1 MIKRINDDFNLMQIV
16 CLISYDPITRCI
28 QIFLPPE
35 FVFPFFDDVHR
46 TLGFT
51 KTIYE
56 GTQNKNSNIRSPY
69 IRELSS

>member
-1 MIKRINDDFNLMQIV
+1 MIKEINDDFNLMQIV
-16 CLISYDPITRCI
+16 CLISYDPITRRI

-35 FVFPFFDDVHR
+35 FVFTFFDDVHR

-51 KTIYE
+51 KTIYK